1 MFESR
6 QHSIMR
12 FILCTI
18 VLCFAA
24 VDSISA
30 QVEYAQLEFN
40 NEPTKNPSDY
50 QKQPGVAG
58 SITSV
63 GSDTLAS
70 LMTNW
75 SRSFKQLYPQVKF
88 QIQASGSSTAP
99 PALTEGTASIGPM
112 SRELKISEINYFSRR
127 NGYQPLA
134 IKVAVDAIAIFVDN
148 DNPLQGLTKQQ
159 IDGIF
164 SITRF
169 CGAPKTI
176 TTWQQLGLKDRLAN
190 RKIKMFG
197 RNSVSGTYGL
207 FKRIALCNGDFKPNV
222 NELPG
227 SVSVVQSV
235 ANSSGAIGYAAFG
248 RKNASV
254 RILPVANQDNEL
266 VPATAKTI
274 ASGEYPFTRFL
285 YLVVNKK
292 PDDLLPLLEQEFLRF
307 VLSESGQE
315 IVKKEGY
322 VAIPRQTL
330 QKQLA
335 ELTKVNNLD

>member
-1 MFESR
+1 MFYLFGTR
-6 QHSIMR
+6 QHSLIKL
-12 FILCTI
+12 ILCPLL
-18 VLCFAA
+18 LCFGS
-24 VDSISA
+24 VGSISA
-30 QVEYAQLEFN
+30 QSEIKDGSA
-40 NEPTKNPSDY
+40 KISSGY

-63 GSDTLAS
+63 GSDTLAN

-99 PALTEGTASIGPM
+99 PALTEGTANIGPM
-112 SRELKISEINYFSRR
+112 SRELKTSEINYFSRR

-134 IKVAVDAIAIFVDN
+134 IKVAVDAIAIFVGN
-148 DNPLQGLTKQQ
+148 DNPLTGLTKQQ
-159 IDGIF
+159 IDGVF

-169 CGAPKTI
+169 CGAPNEI
-176 TTWQQLGLKDRLAN
+176 NTWRDLGLKNGIAN
-190 RKIKMFG
+190 RNIKRFG

-207 FKRIALCNGDFKPNV
+207 FKRVALCNGDFKSNV
-222 NELPG
+222 NELPS

-254 RILPVANQDNEL
+254 RIVPIGNQYDEL
-266 VPATAKTI
+266 VPATAATI

-307 VLSESGQE
+307 VLSELGQA
-315 IVKKEGY
+315 IVEKEGY
-322 VAIPRQTL
+322 VAIPHNTL

-335 ELTKVNNLD
+335 ALTKVNNLD